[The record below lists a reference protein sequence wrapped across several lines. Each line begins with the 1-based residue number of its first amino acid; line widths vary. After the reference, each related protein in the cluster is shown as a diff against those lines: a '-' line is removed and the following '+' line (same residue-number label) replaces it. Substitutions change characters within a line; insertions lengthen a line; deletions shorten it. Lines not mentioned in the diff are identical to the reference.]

1 MDNYKV
7 IELVGEIARAKYV
20 SKETYEQLKHS
31 LKDYSLKLKVSA
43 DHDFPYQDD
52 DSIITHY
59 YDVEIFDSKHVTL
72 VVDSGLKVIGFYVDL
87 LLKDYCS
94 DFGSREDKLF
104 GYQSLDGKYY
114 VHLSM
119 EISWHVGTSDYSIS
133 LNVLKDG
140 ERLTTTIPHND
151 RVVNK
156 TFDL

>member
-1 MDNYKV
+1 MDNCKV
-7 IELVGEIARAKYV
+7 IELIGEIARVKYV
-20 SKETYEQLKHS
+20 SKETYEQLKHG
-31 LKDYSLKLKVSA
+31 LKDYSLKLKISA

-52 DSIITHY
+52 DSTITHY
-59 YDVEIFDSKHVTL
+59 YDAEIFDSKHVTL

-140 ERLTTTIPHND
+140 ERLTTNIPHNN